1 MLEVSVFP
9 PAFSEISGSPFT
21 VKAIC
26 LLEQSG
32 QPYKVKYTPD
42 PSKAPK
48 GKLPVLT
55 DGSKIIPDSD
65 QIRDYLEQTYGID
78 YDADLTPEQRGHSR
92 SIIRML
98 EEHLYFV
105 ILASRWQ
112 KDAHWPVLE
121 KEFFGKVPILL
132 RKIVPNMIRK
142 KVIKSL
148 MGQGIGRHSET
159 EQVARAKKDITA
171 IETILGDQKFLFGN
185 KPTAADF
192 STVPMLRALTSF
204 PLESPLSKLVTSR
217 PKLAAY
223 IERGKKAFYP
233 K

>member
-1 MLEVSVFP
+1 MLEISVYP
-9 PAFSEISGSPFT
+9 PAFSETSGSPFT

-32 QPYKVKYTPD
+32 QPYKVKYLPD
-42 PSKAPK
+42 PRKAPK
-48 GKLPVLT
+48 GKLPVLK

-65 QIRDYLEQTYGID
+65 QIRDYLEQTYGVD
-78 YDADLTPEQRGHSR
+78 YDAGLSAEQRGQSR
-92 SIIRML
+92 SIIRMI

-112 KDAHWPVLE
+112 KEAHWSTLS
-121 KEFFGKVPILL
+121 KEFFGKMPVLF

-142 KVIKSL
+142 SVIKSL
-148 MGQGIGRHSET
+148 MGQGMGRHSEV
-159 EQVARAKKDITA
+159 EQLARAKKDIAA
-171 IETILGDQKFLFGN
+171 IEAILGDQKFLFGN

-217 PKLAAY
+217 PKLAPY
-223 IERGKKAFYP
+223 IERGKKEFYP

>member
-32 QPYKVKYTPD
+32 QPYKVKYIPD

-48 GKLPVLT
+48 GKLPVLK
-55 DGSKIIPDSD
+55 DGSKTIPDSD
-65 QIRDYLEQTYGID
+65 QIRDYLEQTYGVD
-78 YDADLTPEQRGHSR
+78 YDAGLTPEQRGHSR
-92 SIIRML
+92 SIIRMI
-98 EEHLYFV
+98 EEHMYFI

-112 KDAHWPVLE
+112 KDAHWPVLSE
-121 KEFFGKVPILL
+121 EFFGKMPMLL
-132 RKIVPNMIRK
+132 KKFVPNMIRK

-148 MGQGIGRHSET
+148 MGQGMGRHSEE
-159 EQVARAKKDITA
+159 EQLARAKKDIDA
-171 IETILGDQKFLFGN
+171 LEAILGDQKFLFGA
-185 KPTAADF
+185 KPTAADY

-204 PLESPLSKLVTSR
+204 PIESPLSKLVTSR
-217 PKLAAY
+217 PKLATY
-223 IERGKKAFYP
+223 IERGKKTFYP